1 MIYHKEYND
10 DTVVIIM
17 IANVLILLLVLLLDV
32 VLFNAVQT
40 SAYFS
45 SHVVPVSSFPNSSAI
60 STNFGLDVA
69 LNVHSTSVAAV
80 RPLVSVEVE
89 GSIYT
94 TLENHDDEAAAFV
107 VLSASSSVSSS
118 PVFAGKGGEA

>member
-1 MIYHKEYND
+1 MID
-10 DTVVIIM
+10 
-17 IANVLILLLVLLLDV
+17 NVLLLVVLLLDV
-32 VLFNAVQT
+32 VFFNAVQT

-45 SHVVPVSSFPNSSAI
+45 SHVVPVSSFPKSLAI

-69 LNVHSTSVAAV
+69 LKVHSTSVAAV
-80 RPLVSVEVE
+80 RPLVSVGVE

-94 TLENHDDEAAAFV
+94 TLENHDDDDEAAFV

-118 PVFAGKGGEA
+118 SSVIISVNWAIR